1 MFVQTIFA
9 IRPLEAVLIAAQG
22 GARDDEV
29 VALDHALG
37 IEFQFVIDRLVDAVH
52 FCQAGVP
59 LPVDHEAEDVSV
71 GRLGEDSQD
80 DPLSRQ
86 FRRKLVAQAAA
97 QLLRAPDAFADEQS
111 VAALIERDDAVR
123 EPAGRRRRARLG
135 AFQNVPADERAGLS
149 LVAVEDVRRFG
160 RDQLFDF
167 LATENDRA
175 ARVRDVAEF
184 VRINGDRVGVMNG
197 LEAFEDLFR
206 RPRAG
211 DLADRAGGLNRVSLL
226 VEEEGPDVTA
236 PRRVAVVIKRQPTS
250 SHLGLKL
257 DQAMNLING
266 SLFSRAQ
273 DRDQGDDRYALVR
286 ASQEYFSQ
294 SAYVRA
300 EVAVHRD
307 HFDLLLAQAEG
318 FDDLLHRIVRRRG
331 NQGQGSRNRS
341 GVQVGEEALNPL
353 SRNAVGRQLLID
365 LPVDLGLPQVGSAPG
380 VGGVQARAQ

>member
-1 MFVQTIFA
+1 MNI
-9 IRPLEAVLIAAQG
+9 
-22 GARDDEV
+22 
-29 VALDHALG
+29 
-37 IEFQFVIDRLVDAVH
+37 
-52 FCQAGVP
+52 
-59 LPVDHEAEDVSV
+59 SV
-71 GRLGEDSQD
+71 
-80 DPLSRQ
+80 
-86 FRRKLVAQAAA
+86 
-97 QLLRAPDAFADEQS
+97 APDD
-111 VAALIERDDAVR
+111 L
-123 EPAGRRRRARLG
+123 
-135 AFQNVPADERAGLS
+135 
-149 LVAVEDVRRFG
+149 VRRPCL
-160 RDQLFDF
+160 RD
-167 LATENDRA
+167 
-175 ARVRDVAEF
+175 
-184 VRINGDRVGVMNG
+184 
-197 LEAFEDLFR
+197 
-206 RPRAG
+206 P
-211 DLADRAGGLNRVSLL
+211 ADRAGSFDRPSLP

-341 GVQVGEEALNPL
+341 
-353 SRNAVGRQLLID
+353 
-365 LPVDLGLPQVGSAPG
+365 
-380 VGGVQARAQ
+380 